1 MLLAVLEVLLRANAS
16 CGVPA
21 ACFGLS
27 LTDGHGAG
35 GLPARPLAA
44 GTLAAGS
51 SCTAGGG
58 VPAAAA
64 SPLSERDF
72 RPRPLSAF
80 VSERRAMLSD
90 AEYQGAAAAA
100 VL

>member
-1 MLLAVLEVLLRANAS
+1 MLLAVLEALLRAS
-16 CGVPA
+16 GGVPA
-21 ACFGLS
+21 GCFGLS

-35 GLPARPLAA
+35 P
-44 GTLAAGS
+44 LAAGS

-64 SPLSERDF
+64 SPWSERDF
-72 RPRPLSAF
+72 RPSPLSAF

-90 AEYQGAAAAA
+90 AGYYSAAAAA